1 MRNIKII
8 APSKD
13 FPAAGKRHALRGKL
27 SQPAKRPRAP
37 REAFATCET
46 ATRSAGSFRNLR
58 KSILARGSFFATCEK
73 RAVMGQ
79 RLLLGLCLLL
89 LTLIGAGCSTTKN
102 LPEGEVLYEGIK
114 RVTIAEQDPSDDG
127 ENTVS
132 EINAALAYPPN
143 NALLGSSS
151 IRIPLPV
158 GLWVYNAF
166 VNKKGKIGQWIF
178 KKFAAKPVLIS
189 TVNPE
194 VRVKVAQNLLREYGY
209 FQGSTGFEILT
220 DEKNPRKAKIA
231 YEIHMGKAYTLDD
244 IRYTRMRRRTD
255 SIIQS
260 TAALS
265 KLKVGDNFNVV
276 RLQEERERIAALLR
290 DNGYF
295 YYRPDFITYDADTL
309 LSPGKVSL
317 RVKPKEDLPI
327 RALRPWRI
335 GDISLYLSGYQNEP
349 PTDSIRYK
357 DLTIHYEG
365 KLRVRPKVIYD
376 RLFFKSGE
384 LYSQDKQEQSQTALS
399 RLGIFRYTD
408 MQYTPRDTM
417 RRQDTLDLRINATY
431 DLPIDGELEV
441 NVTSKS
447 NDQVGPGAVFSVTK
461 RNIFG
466 GGETFNVQMKG
477 SYEWQTGNKLD
488 NNSSKIN
495 SYELGLSATLKFPRI
510 LFPVPFQLSNKYPS
524 STSFRIYA
532 DQMNRAR
539 FFKLL
544 AFGGESS
551 FEFQPSATSHHS
563 IIPFK
568 LTFNL
573 LQSTTAEFDSIT
585 DANKALKKS
594 LQDQFIPA
602 MGYTYT
608 YDDSPIT
615 TKKHHIWWQAS
626 ITQAGLLMN
635 SAYAIAG
642 NKFTKEGKS
651 LLGNPFA
658 QFIKGT
664 AEFRYNHQLAP
675 KHHLVGRIMAG
686 AIYSY
691 GNARTSPYN
700 EQFYI
705 GGANSIR
712 AFTIRSIGPGRFHVN
727 NEDNAYAYIDQTG
740 DLKFE
745 ANLEYRFPIL
755 GDLEGA
761 TFLDCGNIWLLRE
774 DPERPG
780 GQLKWGSF
788 LNDLALGTGAGL
800 RYVLPF
806 IVIRFDVGIGL
817 HLPYETGKSGYYNI
831 PRFKDGMGYH
841 LAIGYPF

>member
-27 SQPAKRPRAP
+27 SSRWKTPRAP
-37 REAFATCET
+37 RETFQPLEN
-46 ATRSAGSFRNLR
+46 ATRFAGNFPAAGKRHALR
-58 KSILARGSFFATCEK
+58 GRLSSRWKTSCVPRETFASCEK

-79 RLLLGLCLLL
+79 QLLLGLCLLL

-317 RVKPKEDLPI
+317 RVKPKEGLPI

-408 MQYTPRDTM
+408 MQYTPRDTT
-417 RRQDTLDLRINATY
+417 RRQDTLNLRINATY

-544 AFGGESS
+544 AFGGVLLFDNRHNAALLAQNAAVSRGIAQHRRQNRHTVARS
-551 FEFQPSATSHHS
+551 RLQAFDRFGLHQRHIAQQHQSVFGRRIQFGQRTLKRVSGSH
-563 IIPFK
+563 
-568 LTFNL
+568 LRL
-573 LQSTTAEFDSIT
+573 LQRKANAFFPGKCSLNGFGTA
-585 DANKALKKS
+585 
-594 LQDQFIPA
+594 P
-602 MGYTYT
+602 
-608 YDDSPIT
+608 
-615 TKKHHIWWQAS
+615 HHH
-626 ITQAGLLMN
+626 N
-635 SAYAIAG
+635 RAG
-642 NKFTKEGKS
+642 NIGK
-651 LLGNPFA
+651 L
-658 QFIKGT
+658 
-664 AEFRYNHQLAP
+664 
-675 KHHLVGRIMAG
+675 
-686 AIYSY
+686 
-691 GNARTSPYN
+691 
-700 EQFYI
+700 
-705 GGANSIR
+705 
-712 AFTIRSIGPGRFHVN
+712 
-727 NEDNAYAYIDQTG
+727 
-740 DLKFE
+740 
-745 ANLEYRFPIL
+745 
-755 GDLEGA
+755 
-761 TFLDCGNIWLLRE
+761 
-774 DPERPG
+774 
-780 GQLKWGSF
+780 
-788 LNDLALGTGAGL
+788 
-800 RYVLPF
+800 
-806 IVIRFDVGIGL
+806 FD
-817 HLPYETGKSGYYNI
+817 
-831 PRFKDGMGYH
+831 
-841 LAIGYPF
+841 A